1 MDLLKL
7 FLNRLGKNV
16 QFQHI
21 FFLSDTDS
29 KILES
34 LKHST
39 VIQDL
44 YDSPLPS
51 GKNCESL
58 TGMEQSNSYIKGL
71 ISAEKATFSLAQKT
85 PLSLI
90 V

>member
-7 FLNRLGKNV
+7 FLNLLGKNV

-21 FFLSDTDS
+21 FFISDTDS

-58 TGMEQSNSYIKGL
+58 TGMEQSNSYLKGL
-71 ISAEKATFSLAQKT
+71 ISAKKQHFH
-85 PLSLI
+85 
-90 V
+90 